1 MTAVAGNRVAASEVR
16 RHAVRRTADRAA
28 LARAV
33 LARAEEQTGTVRWV
47 PRPVRRGDDVAPA
60 AGGTVPVAAL
70 VTGTTAVPTA
80 VPTAADPASGACV
93 LPVAPEVSGLLPSGG
108 LDRGSTVV
116 VGGSTAL
123 VLALLAEASRSG
135 SWVAMV
141 GLPRVGV
148 LAAHQTGL
156 DLERL
161 VLVPTPGP
169 DGPTVLAALLDGVDV
184 VVVGDVALTDADR
197 RRLSA
202 RARERGAV
210 LLSCAPWHGAHVV
223 LTVEATRWTG
233 LGMGHGRLRERWLT
247 VSGGGRGAAGRGW
260 RTEITLPVGRV
271 RRADGAHDGGAH
283 DVGTGV
289 GVGAGRPLRVLE
301 GRRAG

>member
-1 MTAVAGNRVAASEVR
+1 MTAVAEDRGATPDARPHVAPWA
-16 RHAVRRTADRAA
+16 ADRAA

-33 LARAEEQTGTVRWV
+33 LARAEERTGTARWA
-47 PRPVRRGDDVAPA
+47 PRPAVVA
-60 AGGTVPVAAL
+60 GPVAAVVDGSPAGSSPGCGDDAGL
-70 VTGTTAVPTA
+70 ERPDRPERHDGTDPVS
-80 VPTAADPASGACV
+80 AARL
-93 LPVAPEVSGLLPSGG
+93 LPVAPEVSALLPSGG
-108 LDRGSTVV
+108 LDRGTTLV

-123 VLALLAEASRSG
+123 VLAMVAEASRSG

-161 VLVPTPGP
+161 VLVPDPGP
-169 DGPTVLAALLDGVDV
+169 DGPVVVAALLDGVDV
-184 VVVGDVALTDADR
+184 VVVGDVALTGADR

-210 LLSCAPWHGAHVV
+210 LLATGQWPGAQVV
-223 LTVEATRWTG
+223 LTVVATRWEG
-233 LGMGHGRLRERWLT
+233 LGLGHGRLRERRQT
-247 VSGGGRGAAGRGW
+247 VVGTGRGAAARGW
-260 RTEITLPVGRV
+260 RSEVTLPVGRV
-271 RRADGAHDGGAH
+271 HRADGGHGSADTRPSGSL
-283 DVGTGV
+283 GV
-289 GVGAGRPLRVLE
+289 LG

>member
-1 MTAVAGNRVAASEVR
+1 MTVVVARADA
-16 RHAVRRTADRAA
+16 RTGGGGVDRAA
-28 LARAV
+28 LARAA
-33 LARAEEQTGTVRWV
+33 LARAEERTGTATWV
-47 PRPVRRGDDVAPA
+47 ARPVVAPA
-60 AGGTVPVAAL
+60 LPVESELEPRVPPE
-70 VTGTTAVPTA
+70 TDPT
-80 VPTAADPASGACV
+80 SGARV
-93 LPVAPEVSGLLPSGG
+93 LPVAPEVAGLLPTGG
-108 LDRGSTVV
+108 LDRGGTLV

-123 VLALLAEASRSG
+123 VLALLAEASRTG

-161 VLVPTPGP
+161 VLVPEAGP
-169 DGPTVLAALLDGVDV
+169 DGPTVVAALLDGLDV

-210 LLSCAPWHGAHVV
+210 LVSTRPWPGAHLA
-223 LTVEATRWTG
+223 LTVEETLWAG
-233 LGMGHGRLRERWLT
+233 LGRGHGRLRERRLT
-247 VSGGGRGAAGRGW
+247 VVAGGRGAAARGW
-260 RTEITLPVGRV
+260 RREVVLPVGRV
-271 RRADGAHDGGAH
+271 GRTADRPVSRASAGA
-283 DVGTGV
+283 DVL
-289 GVGAGRPLRVLE
+289 PLRVVE

>member
-1 MTAVAGNRVAASEVR
+1 MTAVAEDRASAPEVR
-16 RHAVRRTADRAA
+16 RLVAPHPADRAA

-47 PRPVRRGDDVAPA
+47 PRPVPVPGGALGIAPA
-60 AGGTVPVAAL
+60 AAAVPVPAVAPDVVPVAMP
-70 VTGTTAVPTA
+70 VE
-80 VPTAADPASGACV
+80 ADPASGVLV
-93 LPVAPEVSGLLPSGG
+93 LPVTPAVTGLLPSGG
-108 LDRGSTVV
+108 LDRGATVV

-123 VLALLAEASRSG
+123 VLALIAEASRSG

-169 DGPTVLAALLDGVDV
+169 EGPTVVAALLDGVDV
-184 VVVGDVALTDADR
+184 VVVGDVALSDADR

-210 LLSCAPWHGAHVV
+210 LLSCAPWSGANLV
-223 LTVEATRWTG
+223 LTVEATSWAG
-233 LGMGHGRLRERWLT
+233 LGKGHGRLRERRLT
-247 VSGGGRGAAGRGW
+247 VACGGRGAAARGW
-260 RTEITLPVGRV
+260 RAEVTLPVGRV
-271 RRADGAHDGGAH
+271 RRA
-283 DVGTGV
+283 VGTLD
-289 GVGAGRPLRVLE
+289 APAADTRTLRVLE